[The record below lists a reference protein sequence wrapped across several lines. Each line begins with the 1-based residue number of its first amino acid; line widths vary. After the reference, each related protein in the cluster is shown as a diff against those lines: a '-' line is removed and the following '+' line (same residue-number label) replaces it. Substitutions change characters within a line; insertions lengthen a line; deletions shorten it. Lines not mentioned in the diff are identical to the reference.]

1 VPIAAV
7 LATVA
12 CCLTASP
19 AAATSAAAA
28 PAAPSAA
35 PAVAPAV
42 APPALT
48 SGQQHY
54 LRLAQAGVA
63 SAKAHW
69 RDRRLGWY
77 DELLNDHA
85 RYPLATI
92 WDIAPLFES
101 IDAIA
106 IAQPT
111 AANRAAVARFAAG
124 AERYL
129 NRGLRPAPGYSP
141 YPGDRTAGTETW
153 FDDNGWWGLGFVNAY
168 RATGAKRWLNDA
180 QRALGYIAAA
190 GWDAQSGGIWWNT
203 THPYKSGPALASD
216 TLLAT
221 LLYQQTGSAADL
233 AQARRF
239 LAWANLSGFSPPDG
253 LYADSNV
260 NSTPIDYVE
269 APLIYAQALLCRLTA
284 TPSQCTLA
292 EQLKATALRRFGY
305 LLDFSPQYD
314 AIYLQ
319 WMLALYAL
327 DGDRMLYQLAVDNA
341 RDAETRA
348 RNAAGLY
355 LLSWDGETL
364 PAIDAKPGMLQTDA
378 ATTSVFAW
386 LAVAQPPG

>member
-1 VPIAAV
+1 
-7 LATVA
+7 
-12 CCLTASP
+12 
-19 AAATSAAAA
+19 
-28 PAAPSAA
+28 
-35 PAVAPAV
+35 
-42 APPALT
+42 
-48 SGQQHY
+48 
-54 LRLAQAGVA
+54 VA
-63 SAKAHW
+63 SAKQHW
-69 RDRRLGWY
+69 RDHRLGWY
-77 DELLNDHA
+77 DELLNDRA

-92 WDIAPLFES
+92 WDIVPLFES

-111 AANRAAVARFAAG
+111 SSNRAAVRSFATG

-129 NRGLRPAPGYSP
+129 NRGLRPVPGFSP
-141 YPGDRTAGTETW
+141 YPGDRAPNTQTW
-153 FDDNGWWGLGFVNAY
+153 FDDNGWWGLAFVNAY
-168 RATGAKRWLNDA
+168 RATRAKRWLNDA
-180 QRALGYIAAA
+180 QRALDYIAAA

-216 TLLAT
+216 TLLAV
-221 LLYQQTGSAADL
+221 LLYQQTGSAGDL
-233 AQARRF
+233 AQARKF
-239 LAWANLSGFSPPDG
+239 LAWANGSGFSPPDG

-269 APLIYAQALLCRLTA
+269 APLIYAQALLCRLTS
-284 TPSQCTLA
+284 TPDECARA

-327 DGDRMLYQLAVDNA
+327 DGDRTLYRLAADNA
-341 RDAETRA
+341 RNAETRA

-355 LLSWDGETL
+355 LLSWNGETL
-364 PAIDAKPGMLQTDA
+364 PAIDARPGMLQTHA
-378 ATTSVFAW
+378 ATTSLFAW